1 MTLIQIF
8 LLNFENIDQQ
18 KSSDYLCGDTLHVR
32 VKRKEKIERTI
43 KKAYKES
50 ISFNNDPMRFV
61 EIVKI
66 LNAIFVAKLRTLV
79 AQIESMDPL
88 FKCS

>member
-1 MTLIQIF
+1 MLIQIF

-18 KSSDYLCGDTLHVR
+18 KSSDYLCGDALHVW

-66 LNAIFVAKLRTLV
+66 LNAIIVAKLRTLV

>member
-1 MTLIQIF
+1 MINKKVPTR
-8 LLNFENIDQQ
+8 
-18 KSSDYLCGDTLHVR
+18 YLCGDTLHVR